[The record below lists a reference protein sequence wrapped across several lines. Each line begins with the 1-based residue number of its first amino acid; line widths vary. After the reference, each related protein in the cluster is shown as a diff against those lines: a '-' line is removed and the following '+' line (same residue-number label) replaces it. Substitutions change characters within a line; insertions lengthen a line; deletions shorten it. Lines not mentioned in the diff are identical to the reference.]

1 MSNKEQCVALLDDF
15 TEAQLVN
22 VAAMLK
28 TMRQAIADALDS
40 ETPNATTIAALM
52 EGDEMLKNSTGQ
64 HFQGSAEEFF
74 ALLDA
79 EEADDADD

>member
-28 TMRQAIADALDS
+28 TMRQAIADALDG
-40 ETPNATTIAALM
+40 EAPNATTIAAIEEL
-52 EGDEMLKNSTGQ
+52 ESGGGERWTGSTEDLWK
-64 HFQGSAEEFF
+64 HILEE
-74 ALLDA
+74 
-79 EEADDADD
+79 EEE

>member
-1 MSNKEQCVALLDDF
+1 MSERELAKSLIDQIPESRMYYVISYLQG
-15 TEAQLVN
+15 
-22 VAAMLK
+22 AAVP
-28 TMRQAIADALDS
+28 D

-52 EGDEMLKNSTGQ
+52 EGDEMLQNGIGQ

-79 EEADDADD
+79 EEADNADD